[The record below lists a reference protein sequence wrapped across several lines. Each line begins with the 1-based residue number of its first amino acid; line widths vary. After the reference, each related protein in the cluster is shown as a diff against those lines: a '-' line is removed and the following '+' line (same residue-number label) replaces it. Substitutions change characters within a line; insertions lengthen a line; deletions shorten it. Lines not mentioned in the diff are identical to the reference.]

1 VLDALPRLPRTMAA
15 ADQRAG
21 RYEGAVIDLAEA
33 LALAPHAGETFEGS
47 IVEVDGE
54 NRHHGTAMLHALA
67 IEAPVAASHDLP
79 LGEVVRLR
87 LDVADPATRTIRF
100 SM

>member
-1 VLDALPRLPRTMAA
+1 MAA
-15 ADQRAG
+15 SSQRAG
-21 RYEGAVIDLAEA
+21 RYERAVIDLAET
-33 LALAPHAGETFEGS
+33 LVLGPHVGEAFEGS

-67 IEAPVAASHDLP
+67 IEAPVAAGHDLP
-79 LGEVVRLR
+79 LGDVVQLR
-87 LDVADPATRTIRF
+87 LDLADPATRTIRF